1 MVFEVINF
9 RNTPSGAGSDGLRF
23 SQLRSITRSN
33 FGQECFGAG
42 IEAFWRRIVD
52 EPDAFPPEIWELF
65 PQSNLTALR
74 KNAAR
79 FM

>member
-1 MVFEVINF
+1 M
-9 RNTPSGAGSDGLRF
+9 PGSDGLRLSHLQF
-23 SQLRSITRSN
+23 IIRTQ
-33 FGQECFGAG
+33 FWQEHFGAG